1 MESPNEMFS
10 DLKEVAS
17 VLGINVA
24 AIAISLSE
32 VEQAVRIISGVLAI
46 IYTTAKLYKT
56 LWK

>member
-32 VEQAVRIISGVLAI
+32 VEQTVRIISGVLAI

>member
-1 MESPNEMFS
+1 MENPSEMFD
-10 DLKEVAS
+10 DLKEAAS

-32 VEQAVRIISGVLAI
+32 IEQSVRVISGILAI
-46 IYTTAKLYKT
+46 IYTTVKLYKT

>member
-1 MESPNEMFS
+1 MFD
-10 DLKEVAS
+10 DLKEAAS

-32 VEQAVRIISGVLAI
+32 VEQAIRVVSGILAI

>member
-1 MESPNEMFS
+1 MESPNEMFD
-10 DLKEVAS
+10 DLKEAAS

-46 IYTTAKLYKT
+46 VYTTAKLYKT

>member
-1 MESPNEMFS
+1 MESPSEMFD
-10 DLKEVAS
+10 DLKEAAS

-32 VEQAVRIISGVLAI
+32 VEQVIRVVSGVLAI

>member
-1 MESPNEMFS
+1 MESPSEMFD
-10 DLKEVAS
+10 DLKEAAS

-32 VEQAVRIISGVLAI
+32 VEQVIRVVSGVLAI
-46 IYTTAKLYKT
+46 VYTTAKLYKT

>member
-1 MESPNEMFS
+1 MFD

-32 VEQAVRIISGVLAI
+32 VEQAVRIVSGVLAI

>member
-1 MESPNEMFS
+1 MFS

-32 VEQAVRIISGVLAI
+32 VEQTVRIISGVLAI

>member
-1 MESPNEMFS
+1 MESPDEMFD
-10 DLKEVAS
+10 DLKEAAS

-32 VEQAVRIISGVLAI
+32 VEQVIRVVSGVLAI
-46 IYTTAKLYKT
+46 VYTTAKLYKT